1 MPNLRSVAM
10 LEDIGRAVGL
20 MLVFEGIMPFL
31 SPRRWR
37 NMAQVLGTVDERS
50 MRLIG
55 LFSML
60 LGVGLLIFWR

>member
-1 MPNLRSVAM
+1 M

-37 NMAQVLGTVDERS
+37 NMAQVLATVDERS

-55 LFSML
+55 LFSIDRKS
-60 LGVGLLIFWR
+60 VV